1 MGVDPVVTVSA
12 VPAPLACPGGVQDP
26 QTLHDTLESTTTVPG
41 SGTFQWHVN
50 QSTRPFEGG
59 GAVIE
64 KLDDTPS
71 REDTF
76 TGGGPDP
83 ANNAPASSSQDR
95 EFTITPEDQATAVKV
110 DVSWDTPEDYD
121 IEVFRKNADGS
132 LTSMGTSGNNPGT
145 PEQVILTGD
154 KATPGTYV
162 LRVTNFAA
170 AVGTWTAKVGR
181 YRTTKTVTT
190 GSPEPYTMTC
200 EVGGQ
205 VVRSTQ
211 VFIGRGQTLSV
222 DPCSAATPATVQG
235 TSGTPTP
242 VKGKPKP
249 KPKAKKASC
258 TAKANRKHG
267 KARKRAL
274 RQCKAKARA
283 RHKRAAQRHKR
294 TQG

>member
-1 MGVDPVVTVSA
+1 V
-12 VPAPLACPGGVQDP
+12 
-26 QTLHDTLESTTTVPG
+26 
-41 SGTFQWHVN
+41 
-50 QSTRPFEGG
+50 GG

-83 ANNAPASSSQDR
+83 AANQPTSGSEDR
-95 EFTITPEDQATAVKV
+95 EFTITPEDQASAVKI

-121 IEVFRKNADGS
+121 LEVFRKNADGS

-154 KATPGTYV
+154 KAAPGTYV

-170 AVGTWTAKVGR
+170 VAGTWTAKVGR

-205 VVRSTQ
+205 VVRSSQ
-211 VFIGRGQTLSV
+211 LFIARGQQLAV
-222 DPCSAATPATVQG
+222 DPCG
-235 TSGTPTP
+235 TA
-242 VKGKPKP
+242 KAKPKP
-249 KPKAKKASC
+249 KPHKKASC
-258 TAKANRKHG
+258 SAKAKRKHG
-267 KARKRAL
+267 KARTRAL
-274 RQCKAKARA
+274 RQCKARARA
-283 RHKRAAQRHKR
+283 RVHKR

>member
-1 MGVDPVVTVSA
+1 V
-12 VPAPLACPGGVQDP
+12 
-26 QTLHDTLESTTTVPG
+26 
-41 SGTFQWHVN
+41 
-50 QSTRPFEGG
+50 GG

-83 ANNAPASSSQDR
+83 QNNTPTSGSEDR
-95 EFTITPEDQATAVKV
+95 EFTITPEDQASAVKV
-110 DVSWDTPEDYD
+110 DVSWPTPEDYD
-121 IEVFRKNADGS
+121 LEVLRKNADGS

-170 AVGTWTAKVGR
+170 AVGTWTATVGR

-190 GSPEPYTMTC
+190 GSPESYTMTC
-200 EVGGQ
+200 ELGGKAIHTSQ
-205 VVRSTQ
+205 LT
-211 VFIGRGQTLSV
+211 IARGQSLTV
-222 DPCSAATPATVQG
+222 RPCGAG
-235 TSGTPTP
+235 T
-242 VKGKPKP
+242 KPKP
-249 KPKAKKASC
+249 PK
-258 TAKANRKHG
+258 
-267 KARKRAL
+267 
-274 RQCKAKARA
+274 Q
-283 RHKRAAQRHKR
+283 R